1 MLVMDIVN
9 RAVMKSG
16 VVSSFNPDEVPEDIQ
31 QRAADVLRNEIIRE
45 LNCDRNVD
53 ITETVL
59 PFRVTHGRVDLVTTP
74 LDYERVIYGSVPQTA
89 ATLLKTELTYHGPEG
104 ARYPVYILK
113 NLGLLLDDMGIAK
126 YEGFDDT
133 VRPTDK
139 WPTDQFGGYRDIAIW
154 TSDYKLIKVD
164 KPDEN
169 GYVSCL
175 WHNYT
180 DWDATVL
187 IDKRYNVPFYP
198 AYIDEVY
205 RAGDGAYMQY
215 LHHGEMV
222 SAEFR
227 HSQLVY
233 TVEDNITKM
242 TIRFNPTCNP
252 GTVLVV
258 LPVPIKVINSFEE
271 PHPWM
276 GTIVAPEKFYSLLLN
291 ILAWRMA
298 VEYGVDTKA
307 DMQRQ
312 AETSYANILRNKV
325 RREHAQD
332 IPREIFKYLRGR
344 DTLTPVETN
353 GYSGGYYG

>member
-59 PFRVTHGRVDLVTTP
+59 PFRVTRGRVDLVTTP
-74 LDYERVIYGSVPQTA
+74 LDYLNYIFPTVDFTASQLNAVEYRSFAQGAPAIPFMRQLIDLLRDMGLITVFGSVDYGN
-89 ATLLKTELTYHGPEG
+89 LIFTE
-104 ARYPVYILK
+104 
-113 NLGLLLDDMGIAK
+113 
-126 YEGFDDT
+126 
-133 VRPTDK
+133 K
-139 WPTDQFGGYRDIAIW
+139 WPCTQLGQQIPIAFWTEDCQLFEVGTDL
-154 TSDYKLIKVD
+154 SKLYD
-164 KPDEN
+164 NENPDFVN
-169 GYVSCL
+169 
-175 WHNYT
+175 H
-180 DWDATVL
+180 
-187 IDKRYNVPFYP
+187 KYNCPFYP

-205 RAGDGAYMQY
+205 RAGDGAPLQY

-242 TIRFNPTCNP
+242 RIRFNPTCNP

-276 GTIVAPEKFYSLLLN
+276 GTIVAPEKFYSFLLN

>member
-59 PFRVTHGRVDLVTTP
+59 PFRVTRGRVDLVTTP
-74 LDYERVIYGSVPQTA
+74 LDYPNYIYETVDYTSTQLNSVDRRSFAP
-89 ATLLKTELTYHGPEG
+89 G
-104 ARYPVYILK
+104 AEPRYYMRTMIS
-113 NLGLLLDDMGIAK
+113 LLLDMGIVELWA
-126 YEGFDDT
+126 YSDYST
-133 VRPTDK
+133 VRLTAK
-139 WPTDQFGGYRDIAIW
+139 WPTDFLGKPRDIAFW
-154 TSDYKLIKVD
+154 TEDCKLFEIPADTTKWFDVQE
-164 KPDEN
+164 PDFVN
-169 GYVSCL
+169 
-175 WHNYT
+175 H
-180 DWDATVL
+180 
-187 IDKRYNVPFYP
+187 KYNCPFYP

-242 TIRFNPTCNP
+242 RIRFNPTCNP

-276 GTIVAPEKFYSLLLN
+276 GTIVAPEKFYSFLLN